1 VRRIANYASLEK
13 PYTHA
18 EVIEIARRLLKR
30 YSGDKARAGRYARNM
45 EDRYESRKWHDVV
58 EILATGGVS

>member
-1 VRRIANYASLEK
+1 MRRSGNYASFEK

-18 EVIEIARRLLKR
+18 EVINIARRLLQR
-30 YSGDKARAGRYARNM
+30 YRGDKARAGRYARNM

-58 EILATGGVS
+58 EVLATGGV